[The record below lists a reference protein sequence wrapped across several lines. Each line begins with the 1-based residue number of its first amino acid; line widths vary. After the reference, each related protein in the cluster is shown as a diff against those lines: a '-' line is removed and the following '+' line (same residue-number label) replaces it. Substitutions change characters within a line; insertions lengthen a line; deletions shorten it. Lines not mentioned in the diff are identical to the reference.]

1 MNNFILETGDI
12 FKNDEV
18 EILKKKDDVL
28 VRCLENNISDSTTVR
43 EVF

>member
-18 EILKKKDDVL
+18 EILKKKDDML
-28 VRCLENNISDSTTVR
+28 VRCSENNISGSTTVR